1 MYFLA
6 PRKKDE
12 RNRTAVHG
20 SPSPVRSP
28 DPRMSL
34 PKGKHRNQSSTPE
47 GGLVAAEPGTPV
59 CINAHFSPAPFRLA
73 ASPRHPVVGSPFPR
87 GSRRERWRK
96 GQQRGPGPA
105 QPPDGH
111 LTWGGTSLVS
121 AGSESALTWE
131 WESRTSRCPRRTP
144 SSPKMRGHRCLTP
157 PRQARTDAGSSLCAA
172 VLSRSQVPVPSPR
185 RRDVIPAERL
195 RFGC

>member
-1 MYFLA
+1 MYAYEYVYRMYFLA

-59 CINAHFSPAPFRLA
+59 YINVHFSPALFRLA
-73 ASPRHPVVGSPFPR
+73 ASPRHPGAAGGLSLPEGEPAGALGEGAAAGSRPGPASGR
-87 GSRRERWRK
+87 APHLGGDLARVRRERKRSYL
-96 GQQRGPGPA
+96 GMGVTHVPLP
-105 QPPDGH
+105 PPD
-111 LTWGGTSLVS
+111 SLQS
-121 AGSESALTWE
+121 
-131 WESRTSRCPRRTP
+131 
-144 SSPKMRGHRCLTP
+144 
-157 PRQARTDAGSSLCAA
+157 
-172 VLSRSQVPVPSPR
+172 
-185 RRDVIPAERL
+185 
-195 RFGC
+195 